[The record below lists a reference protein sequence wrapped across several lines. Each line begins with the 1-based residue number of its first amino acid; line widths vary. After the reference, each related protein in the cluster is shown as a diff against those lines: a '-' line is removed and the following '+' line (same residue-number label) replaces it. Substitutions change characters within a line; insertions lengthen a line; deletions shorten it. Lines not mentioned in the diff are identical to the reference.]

1 VTRYPHP
8 LDALTDTSLR
18 ARWTR
23 RRRVLTRAGVA
34 LLAVAAF
41 LLWGPIGLG
50 NGPLQ
55 VGQPGGEG
63 WADSADAPVALALP
77 MTYAGQD
84 SVVIDGVD
92 FVGGTSYP
100 APHVVFLEVLATD
113 PQCSGLLGAQPA
125 TAGFAEAGC
134 SSRSRGPLIGSSFYV
149 HRALSPGL
157 AAAAELAAPR
167 PGTCWALTKIA
178 VHHHIGIRH
187 FTATGPAG
195 YAVCATA
202 NYRLV
207 QTAMH
212 AADGS

>member
-1 VTRYPHP
+1 M
-8 LDALTDTSLR
+8 
-18 ARWTR
+18 R
-23 RRRVLTRAGVA
+23 RRRVVIPAIVA
-34 LLAVAAF
+34 VLVVAAF

-63 WADSADAPVALALP
+63 WADSAAAPVALALP
-77 MTYAGQD
+77 MSYAGRD
-84 SVVIDGVD
+84 SMVIDGVD

-100 APHVVFLEVLATD
+100 APHV
-113 PQCSGLLGAQPA
+113 
-125 TAGFAEAGC
+125 
-134 SSRSRGPLIGSSFYV
+134 
-149 HRALSPGL
+149 

-167 PGTCWALTKIA
+167 PGTCWALTEIA
-178 VHHHIGIRH
+178 VHYHIGIRH

-202 NYRLV
+202 NYKLV
-207 QTAMH
+207 QTAMD

>member
-23 RRRVLTRAGVA
+23 RRRVVIPALVA

-63 WADSADAPVALALP
+63 WADSADVPVALALP
-77 MTYAGQD
+77 MSYAGRD
-84 SVVIDGVD
+84 SAVIDGVD

-100 APHVVFLEVLATD
+100 APHAVSLEVLATD
-113 PQCSGLLGAQPA
+113 PQCSGLLGAQQ
-125 TAGFAEAGC
+125 TAGGFAEAGC
-134 SSRSRGPLIGSSFYV
+134 SSRSRGPLIGSSFDV

-167 PGTCWALTKIA
+167 PGTCWALSEIA
-178 VHHHIGIRH
+178 VHYHIGIRH
-187 FTATGPAG
+187 FTATGPVG

-202 NYRLV
+202 NFRLV
-207 QTAMH
+207 QTAMD
-212 AADGS
+212 ATDGS

>member
-1 VTRYPHP
+1 M
-8 LDALTDTSLR
+8 
-18 ARWTR
+18 R
-23 RRRVLTRAGVA
+23 RRRVLIPALIA

-77 MTYAGQD
+77 MSYAGQD
-84 SVVIDGVD
+84 SAVIDGID

-100 APHVVFLEVLATD
+100 APHVIFLEVLATD
-113 PQCSGLLGAQPA
+113 PLCSGLLAARPA
-125 TAGFAEAGC
+125 AGGFTGAGC
-134 SSRSRGPLIGSSFYV
+134 SGRSRGPLIGSSFDV

-167 PGTCWALTKIA
+167 PGTCWALTEIA
-178 VHHHIGIRH
+178 VHYHIGIRH

-202 NYRLV
+202 NFRLV
-207 QTAMH
+207 QTAMD
-212 AADGS
+212 AGDGS